1 MQVFWIVFSHFPYI
15 FCAHC
20 ILYSKNLYFFQCI
33 PNYLFVFYIITFSI
47 FPGASLNSQG
57 LGKAADLRFLHTV
70 ENVTAAIRNSYREK
84 QGEEIRMRPRP
95 LRPVFFRYLLYT
107 KFFELCDIFNFF
119 KILYTAMNSF

>member
-1 MQVFWIVFSHFPYI
+1 MLIVYYIPKTCIFPNTRLTI
-15 FCAHC
+15 C
-20 ILYSKNLYFFQCI
+20 LFFAS
-33 PNYLFVFYIITFSI
+33 LHSAF

-95 LRPVFFRYLLYT
+95 LRPVFFSLSIIH
-107 KFFELCDIFNFF
+107 EIF
-119 KILYTAMNSF
+119 

>member
-1 MQVFWIVFSHFPYI
+1 MLIVYYIPKTCIFPNTCLTI
-15 FCAHC
+15 C
-20 ILYSKNLYFFQCI
+20 LFFAS
-33 PNYLFVFYIITFSI
+33 LHSAF

-70 ENVTAAIRNSYREK
+70 ENVAAAIRNSYREK

-107 KFFELCDIFNFF
+107 KFFELFDIFNFF